1 VKAYLDSSVA
11 VRSLL
16 HEPGAIEDW
25 SQWDL
30 AIASALLRVET
41 LRAIDRLHV
50 MGALEG
56 AELAGIVEAL
66 RGLLI
71 GIEEIGI
78 SPAVLDRA
86 AASFPTVV
94 STLDAIHIAT
104 ALLWI
109 EERGEPLLFVTHDV
123 QQAIAARTC
132 GLEVK
137 TAP

>member
-30 AIASALLRVET
+30 VVASALLRVET
-41 LRAIDRLHV
+41 LRAIDRMRV

-56 AELAGIVEAL
+56 EQLADTTEAL
-66 RGLLI
+66 RLLLI
-71 GIEEIGI
+71 HIQEVGIG
-78 SPAVLDRA
+78 SVVLNRA
-86 AASFPTVV
+86 AASFPTIV
-94 STLDAIHIAT
+94 SALDAIHVAT
-104 ALLWI
+104 ALLWM
-109 EERGEPLLFVTHDV
+109 EEQGEPLVFVTHDV